1 LNLVQIYIHKLDME
15 IAVKTAK
22 QLRAEKE
29 LKELLE
35 SSSEICAGLKGTR
48 ARRKAKDRNA
58 DYFEAVVAQELDA
71 GVKGGLVKGSGY
83 HYDHNY

>member
-1 LNLVQIYIHKLDME
+1 ME
-15 IAVKTAK
+15 TTVKTAK

-35 SSSEICAGLKGTR
+35 SCAGLNGTR
-48 ARRKAKDRNA
+48 TRRKAKDRNA

-83 HYDHNY
+83 HYDRNY